1 MKKSTIETKY
11 DKYGN
16 KISIFESFKEVDKEK
31 TIKEHITSL
40 SKDNKNPLQ
49 DDNVE
54 GIDDINYLLLIEPG
68 VTKKGQLKD
77 DNVHLLNDMRDNFQG
92 RRLENVIDDEKKK
105 N

>member
-1 MKKSTIETKY
+1 M
-11 DKYGN
+11 
-16 KISIFESFKEVDKEK
+16 
-31 TIKEHITSL
+31 

-68 VTKKGQLKD
+68 VTKKGQLND

-92 RRLENVIDDEKKK
+92 RRLENVKDDEKKK